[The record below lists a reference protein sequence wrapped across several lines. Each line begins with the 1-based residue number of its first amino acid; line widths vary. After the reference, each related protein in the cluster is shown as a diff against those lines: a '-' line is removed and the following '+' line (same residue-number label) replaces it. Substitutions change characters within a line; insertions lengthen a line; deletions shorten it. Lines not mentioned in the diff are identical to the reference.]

1 MGNSV
6 EVSLLY
12 LCLCHN
18 LYYKSTIC
26 TILRNIPLSVNS
38 NSLHFRIG
46 IYESFQVFYIM
57 YFLIIEQKILVFNSI
72 VQERPAWAE

>member
-1 MGNSV
+1 MGNFA

-18 LYYKSTIC
+18 LYYKPMIC
-26 TILRNIPLSVNS
+26 IILHSPDLSVNS
-38 NSLHFRIG
+38 NSLHFHIR
-46 IYESFQVFYIM
+46 IYESFQVFYTV

-72 VQERPAWAE
+72 LQKRPA